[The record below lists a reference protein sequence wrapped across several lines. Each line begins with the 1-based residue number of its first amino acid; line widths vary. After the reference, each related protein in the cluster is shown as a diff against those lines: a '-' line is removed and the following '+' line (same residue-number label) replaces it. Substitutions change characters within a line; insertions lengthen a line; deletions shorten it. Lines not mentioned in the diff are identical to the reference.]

1 MTNLTI
7 TKGGIETSYQIP
19 TEWSEVTV
27 AQFKRWSLG
36 LNEKK
41 GLENIITS
49 VANLS
54 GCPEELLWELPYD
67 RLNELTEAIGFIARP
82 VDHTEVSTIT
92 IGDEEYH
99 LKKDFNQLTIGE
111 VKAIEELSQ
120 GSIIENL
127 NLLLTIFCRRKV
139 EGEWEPITN
148 RLLEEQD
155 KFNNVEVSK
164 VWKIFEDFQTGEV
177 L

>member
-1 MTNLTI
+1 MTELKI

-27 AQFKRWSLG
+27 AQFKRWSQG

-41 GLENIITS
+41 GLDNIITS
-49 VANLS
+49 VSNLS

-67 RLNELTEAIGFIARP
+67 RLSELTEAIGFIARP
-82 VDHTEVSTIT
+82 VDHTEVDTIT
-92 IGDEEYH
+92 IKDEEYH
-99 LKKDFNQLTIGE
+99 LKKDFNQMTIGE

-127 NLLLTIFCRRKV
+127 TLLLTIFCRRKV
-139 EGEWEPITN
+139 DGEWETITN
-148 RLLEEQD
+148 RLLEEKD
-155 KFNNVEVSK
+155 KFNSVPISY
-164 VWKIFEDFQTGEV
+164 VWKLFEDFSNGV
-177 L
+177 AS